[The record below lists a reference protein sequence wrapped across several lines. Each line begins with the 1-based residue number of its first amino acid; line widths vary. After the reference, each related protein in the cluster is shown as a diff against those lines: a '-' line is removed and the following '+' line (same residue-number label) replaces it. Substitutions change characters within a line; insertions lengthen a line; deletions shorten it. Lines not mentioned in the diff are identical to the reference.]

1 MTQRLD
7 EPEAREI
14 LEELARTGPPTARVA
29 AIRVLLKLNAVE
41 REEEGSRADF
51 DAFDELYD
59 VEMRPNGSG

>member
-29 AIRVLLKLNAVE
+29 ALGSGVIHVRRSWD
-41 REEEGSRADF
+41 REEGFVSPKLP
-51 DAFDELYD
+51 AFRC
-59 VEMRPNGSG
+59 VTSVTSA